1 MENRNWGSR
10 TDTLELRN
18 AVFKMRDSFHG
29 LKNILDAAEGRVGK
43 PEDPRMEKIQN
54 ETDTQKPKAETRPRE
69 TQGDRECLMGLDGTG
84 MILRSE
90 RSRGREGAPAAREL
104 CKRKSL
110 IKAPRD
116 FTARRAALRANLEG
130 GGPSPGSGG
139 CRAGG
144 GGRRVPP
151 GRTSPI

>member
-90 RSRGREGAPAAREL
+90 RSRGREGHPPPEN
-104 CKRKSL
+104 SV
-110 IKAPRD
+110 
-116 FTARRAALRANLEG
+116 
-130 GGPSPGSGG
+130 SGN
-139 CRAGG
+139 
-144 GGRRVPP
+144 P
-151 GRTSPI
+151 